1 MYMYVCITCNNW
13 CITVVVTYSYTAL
26 LPLIEQLTVAREAST
41 EMITNTIVYMK
52 MLNLYNYI
60 NMQL

>member
-1 MYMYVCITCNNW
+1 MYVCITCNHW
-13 CITVVVTYSYTAL
+13 CITVVAMYSYTAL

-41 EMITNTIVYMK
+41 EMITSTIVYME